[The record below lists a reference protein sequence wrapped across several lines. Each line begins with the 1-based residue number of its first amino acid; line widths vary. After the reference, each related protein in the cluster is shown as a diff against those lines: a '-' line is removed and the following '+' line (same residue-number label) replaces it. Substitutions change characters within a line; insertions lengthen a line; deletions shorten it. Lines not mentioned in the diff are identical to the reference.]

1 MRTSAPSVKRLTVS
15 LELEQIERLDELQA
29 EHDVDSRS
37 AALRRLFQE
46 YEELQ
51 AEYEELKNE
60 YEELETE
67 VERARRERRQL
78 LEQREEH
85 QELARYVADERTAEQ
100 RWREASLATRIR
112 WRLTGMPS
120 DDDRDE

>member
-1 MRTSAPSVKRLTVS
+1 MKRLTVS
-15 LELEQIERLDELQA
+15 LEPEHIDRLDDLQD

-37 AALRRLFQE
+37 AALRRLFAE

-51 AEYEELKNE
+51 AEYEELNTE
-60 YEELETE
+60 YEDLQTEL
-67 VERARRERRQL
+67 ERARRERRQL

-85 QELARYVADERTAEQ
+85 QELARYVQDERTAEQ

>member
-1 MRTSAPSVKRLTVS
+1 MKRLTVS
-15 LELEQIERLDELQA
+15 LEPEQIERLDELQD

-37 AALRRLFQE
+37 AALRQLFAE

-51 AEYEELKNE
+51 AEYEELSTK
-60 YEELETE
+60 YEEVQTE

-85 QELARYVADERTAEQ
+85 QELARYVEDERTAEQ
-100 RWREASLATRIR
+100 RWRQASLATRIR

-120 DDDRDE
+120 DDGDDA

>member
-1 MRTSAPSVKRLTVS
+1 MRFDGNRMKRLTVS
-15 LELEQIERLDELQA
+15 LEPEQIDRLDAIQD

-46 YEELQ
+46 YDELQ
-51 AEYEELKNE
+51 AEYDDLMNE
-60 YEELETE
+60 YEEVQTE
-67 VERARRERRQL
+67 LERARRERRQL

-85 QELARYVADERTAEQ
+85 QKLARYVEDERTAEQ
-100 RWREASLATRIR
+100 RWRQASLATRLR

-120 DDDRDE
+120 DDDGDS

>member
-1 MRTSAPSVKRLTVS
+1 MKRLTVS
-15 LELEQIERLDELQA
+15 LESEQIDRLDEIQA

-46 YEELQ
+46 YEQLQSEYEDLMSECEELQ
-51 AEYEELKNE
+51 
-60 YEELETE
+60 TE

-85 QELARYVADERTAEQ
+85 QELAQYVEDERTAEQ
-100 RWREASLATRIR
+100 RWRQASLATRIR

-120 DDDRDE
+120 DDEDV

>member
-1 MRTSAPSVKRLTVS
+1 MKRLTVS
-15 LELEQIERLDELQA
+15 LESEQVDRLDEIQA

-37 AALRRLFQE
+37 AALRRLFQM
-46 YEELQ
+46 YERKQ
-51 AEYEELKNE
+51 AEYEELNTE
-60 YEELETE
+60 YEELQTE

-85 QELARYVADERTAEQ
+85 QELAKYVEDERTAEQ
-100 RWREASLATRIR
+100 RWRQASLTTRLR

-120 DDDRDE
+120 DDEDI

>member
-1 MRTSAPSVKRLTVS
+1 MKRITVS
-15 LELEQIERLDELQA
+15 LEPEQIERLDELQD

-37 AALRRLFQE
+37 AAIRRLFQE

-51 AEYEELKNE
+51 VEYEDLMNE
-60 YEELETE
+60 YEELQTE

-78 LEQREEH
+78 LEEREEH
-85 QELARYVADERTAEQ
+85 QELVRYAKNERTAEQ
-100 RWREASLATRIR
+100 RWRQASLATRIR

-120 DDDRDE
+120 DDGDA

>member
-1 MRTSAPSVKRLTVS
+1 MKRLTVS
-15 LELEQIERLDELQA
+15 LESEHIDRLDELQD

-37 AALRRLFQE
+37 AALRRLFTE

-51 AEYEELKNE
+51 TEYEELNTE

-67 VERARRERRQL
+67 LERARRERRQL

-100 RWREASLATRIR
+100 RWREASLATRLR
-112 WRLTGMPS
+112 WRLTGMPA
-120 DDDRDE
+120 DDEDV

>member
-1 MRTSAPSVKRLTVS
+1 MKRLTVS
-15 LELEQIERLDELQA
+15 LEQEHIDQLDAIQN

-37 AALRRLFQE
+37 AALRRLFQMYE
-46 YEELQ
+46 RKQAECEEMNTTCEELQ
-51 AEYEELKNE
+51 
-60 YEELETE
+60 TE

-85 QELARYVADERTAEQ
+85 QELAKYVEDERTAEQ
-100 RWREASLATRIR
+100 RWRQASLATRIR

-120 DDDRDE
+120 DDEDV

>member
-1 MRTSAPSVKRLTVS
+1 MKRLTVS
-15 LELEQIERLDELQA
+15 LEPEQIDRLDAIQD

-46 YEELQ
+46 YDELQ
-51 AEYEELKNE
+51 AEYDDLMNE
-60 YEELETE
+60 YEEVQTE
-67 VERARRERRQL
+67 LERARRERRQL

-85 QELARYVADERTAEQ
+85 QELARYVEDERTAEQ
-100 RWREASLATRIR
+100 RWRQASLATRLR

-120 DDDRDE
+120 DDDGDA